1 MEQLVTIELFEQ
13 QYTFKADEE
22 VSRAKEVADFLVE
35 EVSRIESETQPS
47 SSSSSVNKLTILII
61 AALNIANEN
70 IKLKRN
76 YANFLQNIS
85 KRSISLIRV
94 LDENIQ

>member
-35 EVSRIESETQPS
+35 EVSRIESQQS

-76 YANFLQNIS
+76 YSNFLHSIS
-85 KRSISLIRV
+85 NRSISLIRV

>member
-22 VSRAKEVADFLVE
+22 VSRAKEVADLLVE
-35 EVSRIESETQPS
+35 EVSRIESQQS

-76 YANFLQNIS
+76 YDNFLQNIS